1 MDASITR
8 IEFKFLLTQEA
19 YEDILP
25 EIESRLPGD
34 RNALRGEYP
43 IVTEYFDN
51 PWRDCYWER
60 LRSLGNRRKLR
71 VRIYGSA
78 DGQIPPKAFAEVKHK
93 SYGRGIKRRF
103 DLPVAAVVA
112 PGFSLPEVLRREAP
126 RRSREDQVL
135 AEEMI
140 GLMEEREMW
149 PVCQMR
155 YCRHAFEGTREDDV
169 RVTFDRGIRCRMD
182 LQPLCPDCQ
191 DFEYDLLPEGTFLME
206 VKMNTVAPYWMR
218 DLIGR
223 HRLVRRKFSKYCT
236 ALERYGLRLPQST
249 DTPAP
254 IPGPALAS
262 A

>member
-1 MDASITR
+1 MDATITR
-8 IEFKFLLTQEA
+8 TEFKFLLTEGQ
-19 YEDILP
+19 YDDILP
-25 EIESRLPGD
+25 EIRTRLPGD

-60 LRSLGNRRKLR
+60 LRALRNRRKLR

-93 SYGRGIKRRF
+93 AYGRGVKRRF

-112 PGFSLPEVLRREAP
+112 PGFSLPETLRREAP
-126 RRSREDQVL
+126 ARGRDDQVL
-135 AEEMI
+135 AEEMLR
-140 GLMEEREMW
+140 LMEEREMW

-155 YCRHAFEGTREDDV
+155 YSRLAFEGTREDDV
-169 RVTFDRGIRCRMD
+169 RVTFDRRICCRAD
-182 LQPLCPDCQ
+182 LLPLCPDCR
-191 DFEYDLLPEGTFLME
+191 DFEHELLPEGSVLME
-206 VKMNTVAPYWMR
+206 VKMNGVAPYWVR

-236 ALERYGLRLPQST
+236 ALEHFGLRPPQHARTAS
-249 DTPAP
+249 PAA
-254 IPGPALAS
+254 ALVS